1 MHRRT
6 LLKIGFGALLGLTAF
21 RPARADAG
29 ADTLFLEDLTWI
41 EIRDR
46 VAAGMIV
53 AIVPTGGTEQNG
65 AHMALGKHDI
75 IVRHNAAEIAR
86 RLGNALVA
94 PVLPYVPEGGFDPPD
109 DHMAFPG
116 SLGLSDHAF
125 EVTLRDIA
133 TSLALAGFRLICFL
147 GNHGESQAVQSR
159 VARTLS
165 RAWRRRGVRVAN
177 LDRYYFANGQ
187 VQWLESQGFDDA
199 AIGRHAGLPDTA
211 ELMALAPDRLRP
223 DRLAP
228 GTWPAHSGANGDPS
242 KATPAMGE
250 HLLAL
255 KIAAGEAQVRELLAT
270 LRPAAK

>member
-1 MHRRT
+1 MHRRD
-6 LLKIGFGALLGLTAF
+6 LLRIGFGAALGLATL
-21 RPARADAG
+21 RPAAA
-29 ADTLFLEDLTWI
+29 AAAPDTLFLEEMTWI
-41 EIRDR
+41 EIRDKI
-46 VAAGMIV
+46 AAGKIV

-65 AHMALGKHDI
+65 ALMALGKHDV

-94 PVLPYVPEGGFDPPD
+94 PVLPYVPEGDFDPPD

-147 GNHGESQAVQSR
+147 GNHGESQAVQGK

-165 RAWRRRGVRVAN
+165 RVWRHRGIRVAN

-187 VQWLESQGFDDA
+187 VQWLRSQGFSDA
-199 AIGRHAGLPDTA
+199 AIGRHASLTDTS
-211 ELMALAPDRLRP
+211 ELMALAPDQIRR

-228 GTWPAHSGANGDPS
+228 ATWPPHSGADGDPTE
-242 KATPAMGE
+242 ATPALGE
-250 HLLAL
+250 HLLEL
-255 KIAAGEAQVRELLAT
+255 KIAAGEAQVREILAAMQ
-270 LRPAAK
+270 RK